1 MKPDNITFA
10 HRGITVHLSPVVV
23 VVVVVVLYSYYS
35 NNCKERESYNVM
47 KYFGW

>member
-23 VVVVVVLYSYYS
+23 VGGGGGG
-35 NNCKERESYNVM
+35 M
-47 KYFGW
+47 

>member
-23 VVVVVVLYSYYS
+23 VVVGGGEC

>member
-23 VVVVVVLYSYYS
+23 VVGGGEC